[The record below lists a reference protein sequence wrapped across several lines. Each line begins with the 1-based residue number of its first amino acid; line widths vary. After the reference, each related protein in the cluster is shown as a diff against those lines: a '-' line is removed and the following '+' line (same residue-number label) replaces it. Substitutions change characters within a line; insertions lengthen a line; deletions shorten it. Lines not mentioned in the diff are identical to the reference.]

1 MSKHRE
7 FCIEQQVCLMFPI
20 RIFSFC
26 LKFSPFPSPS
36 FYLFFPIFTF
46 LHPQCL
52 PTFSHSIVPSPR
64 LSILH
69 PLQSSSNSFATSS
82 FSHCT
87 CTYTPFLRSPPSLSL
102 FIFFLSLSL
111 SPIPF
116 FLLLA
121 FCNLP
126 SLCEIVS
133 FSISQM
139 LIVFIE

>member
-26 LKFSPFPSPS
+26 LKFSPFPCPS

-87 CTYTPFLRSPPSLSL
+87 CTYTPFLRSPPPLCLSL
-102 FIFFLSLSL
+102 FSSFLSLSPQYHFFFYSL
-111 SPIPF
+111 SAIY
-116 FLLLA
+116 LA
-121 FCNLP
+121 Y
-126 SLCEIVS
+126 VK
-133 FSISQM
+133 
-139 LIVFIE
+139 